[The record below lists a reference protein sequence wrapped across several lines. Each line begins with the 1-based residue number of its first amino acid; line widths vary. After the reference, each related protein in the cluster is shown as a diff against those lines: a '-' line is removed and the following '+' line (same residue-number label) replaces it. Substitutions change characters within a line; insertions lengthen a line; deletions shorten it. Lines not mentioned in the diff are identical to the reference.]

1 LLGAFLSECKYRENI
16 AELQRSLNMRILNLK
31 SGTPFSMGKGQN
43 WSVLNPNI
51 GAEFITLNHSVH
63 LPGHE
68 FTQHLHDD
76 SEDVI
81 IVLEGEVQLRQ
92 GDIYTP
98 LAAGEAAFI
107 PASEVHGTVNNSK
120 ERARLISFQLPPDLA
135 LYRGERNTSEI
146 KTPKP
151 KEGTVSAV
159 QIVEMGKGS
168 PKFSGEPDVRNVF
181 SPSKG
186 SQHAYLDCIFLRHN
200 QAYEYTNANTESVFV
215 LIDGDASASQAGRD
229 RELSQFDVLFLKGV
243 QSVTVRQSG
252 RKDAVL
258 LCCSSVIT

>member
-1 LLGAFLSECKYRENI
+1 
-16 AELQRSLNMRILNLK
+16 
-31 SGTPFSMGKGQN
+31 MGKGKN
-43 WSVLNPNI
+43 WSVLNPNV
-51 GAEFITLNHSVH
+51 GAEFITLNHGIH

-98 LAAGEAAFI
+98 LAVGEAAFI

-135 LYRGERNTSEI
+135 LYRGERNTGET
-146 KTPKP
+146 KTPRP
-151 KEGTVSAV
+151 GEGTVSAV

-168 PKFSGEPDVRNVF
+168 PNFPGEPDVRNVF
-181 SPSKG
+181 SPGKG
-186 SQHAYLDCIFLRHN
+186 TKHAYLDYIFLRHN
-200 QAYEYTNANTESVFV
+200 QAYEYTNHNTESVFV
-215 LIDGDASASQAGRD
+215 LIDGEASVSQAGRD
-229 RELSQFDVLFLKGV
+229 RELSKFDVLFLKGV
-243 QSVTVRQSG
+243 QSATVRQSG
-252 RKDAVL
+252 QKGTIL
-258 LCCSSVIT
+258 ICCSAVVT